1 MFGIF
6 VGVSSACG
14 EFVFSVC
21 SLPNVPSII
30 SKRPHIG
37 QLATV
42 AASFYVIPT
51 FLQREIIFSTTLLIS
66 P

>member
-21 SLPNVPSII
+21 SLPSVPLNYF
-30 SKRPHIG
+30 
-37 QLATV
+37 QE
-42 AASFYVIPT
+42 AAHRTASYSRGSF
-51 FLQREIIFSTTLLIS
+51 
-66 P
+66 

>member
-21 SLPNVPSII
+21 SLPNVPLNYF
-30 SKRPHIG
+30 
-37 QLATV
+37 QE
-42 AASFYVIPT
+42 AAHRTASYSRGSFLIPT